1 MNNPQKNILLDH
13 RITGQGPVV
22 FFLHGFLESQ
32 VIWAPIIKELED
44 CFCCVQVDFPGYG
57 TATDQDFPEHLSELA
72 QKLDTLRQGLNI
84 DSFSIVGHSM
94 GVYVGLE
101 WLKIAKA
108 ELQACIWVNGDVLS
122 DHPKRLEERRRS
134 ISLLKRHKKAYVS
147 MAIKGLFPPQ
157 KHEQYGPNIIQL
169 TQNALGCKV
178 HNLVNSVWA
187 MSQRKSQREV
197 FADFQGVKYLIAGL
211 QDPLI
216 PLEQITETSRLCGAE
231 LKTYSGGHMAWLE
244 APTLIIQ
251 AINLAH
257 HQN

>member
-1 MNNPQKNILLDH
+1 MLDH
-13 RITGQGPVV
+13 RIRGQGPVV

-32 VIWAPIIKELED
+32 VIWAPIIKELQA

-57 TATDQDFPEHLSELA
+57 TATEQDFPEHLSELA
-72 QKLDTLRQGLNI
+72 QKLDTLRRGLNI

-101 WLKIAKA
+101 WLQIAKS

-122 DHPKRLEERRRS
+122 DPPKRLEERRRS
-134 ISLLKRHKKAYVS
+134 VSMLKRHKKAYLA

-157 KHEQYGPNIIQL
+157 KHEQYGSHIIQL
-169 TQNALGCKV
+169 TQNALGCRVK
-178 HNLVNSVWA
+178 NLVNSVWA
-187 MSQRKSQREV
+187 MSQRKNQRDV
-197 FADFQGVKYLIAGL
+197 FADFQGAKYLIAGRE
-211 QDPLI
+211 DPLI
-216 PLEQITETSRLCGAE
+216 PLEQITETSGLCGAE

-244 APTLIIQ
+244 APKLIIQ
-251 AINLAH
+251 AIHSVH